1 MTRTKLVSV
10 LGAVLVA
17 LGVTLS
23 VPTTAA
29 ADTVGPT
36 ILADL
41 NGDGILDQVV
51 FSQIG
56 SFTSTACAV
65 TVSNGLASGGFGPPT
80 VHTYKSAEPIAPF
93 CPDLAVAMKM
103 GNQTLPDLITAFG
116 FGGTDLVDLHNF
128 QPVATFHGL
137 NQPNWLRTGDLN
149 GDGRPDLIEAS
160 MQSEFLGT
168 RLNTPQGTLV
178 PGPISACVAVNSG
191 LPQYVLAD
199 FNGDRHNDML
209 LSANCPGQ
217 IKAEVLFTNGQAPAV
232 LAGTTDFQARWTVFS
247 IDLNYDG
254 IPDAG
259 VVEVSGTGVTTV
271 QYFQNDGAGHFTPV
285 P

>member
-17 LGVTLS
+17 VGVALS

-56 SFTSTACAV
+56 SVTSTACAV

-80 VHTYKSAEPIAPF
+80 MHTYKSAEPVAPF

-116 FGGTDLVDLHNF
+116 FGGTDLVDLHSF

-199 FNGDRHNDML
+199 FNGDRRNDML

-232 LAGTTDFQARWTVFS
+232 LASTTDFQARWTVFS
-247 IDLNYDG
+247 IDLNY
-254 IPDAG
+254 AG

-271 QYFQNDGAGHFTPV
+271 QYFQNDGAGHFTLV